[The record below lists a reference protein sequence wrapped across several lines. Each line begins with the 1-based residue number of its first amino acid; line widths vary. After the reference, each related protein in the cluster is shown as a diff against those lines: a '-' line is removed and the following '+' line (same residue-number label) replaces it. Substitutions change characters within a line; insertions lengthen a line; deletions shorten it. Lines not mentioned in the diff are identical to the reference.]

1 MSYQQYLQNLVAGK
15 MKSEN
20 GITLTSLIAYIIGMI
35 LIIGIMSVLT
45 TNFYKNVNNIN
56 MEIIPSTEFTK
67 FSSHFSSEINKYN
80 IKVLECKETSTQNY
94 IVFDNGIQ
102 YTYIPENKSIYQNK
116 IKICRGVES
125 CVFTNIIENG
135 KDVIKIKMKIGEKEY
150 NNSYILNK

>member
-1 MSYQQYLQNLVAGK
+1 
-15 MKSEN
+15 MKSEK

-35 LIIGIMSVLT
+35 LIISIMSVLT
-45 TNFYKNVNNIN
+45 TNFYKNVSNIN

-67 FSSHFSSEINKYN
+67 FSSYFSSEINKYN

-102 YTYIPENKSIYQNK
+102 YTYIPDNKSIYQNK
-116 IKICRGVES
+116 IKICRGVEY

-150 NNSYILNK
+150 DNSYILNK